1 MKYAWLGCLLF
12 GGLLFGGTQDSD
24 INVNTRYTVDAVSI
38 FGKGWKTTFLENRS
52 DQAEQTQKLSTR
64 LKADLVDLIGHKL
77 NPSVLDSLAQRMKK
91 ELSAREVGHRL
102 LRSDIPDHVQVEFE
116 VTPARGGVD
125 LNVTQFSYNSRLGW
139 SGAGEA
145 GFNLRQHYFLFGLV
159 SDGEFLPERYAG
171 YNVRYEDRHLGS
183 DRVAFRFQFDSYH
196 DVWNSSTLA
205 AAKIDNRVTSDP
217 YRSRE
222 DFQPSLSIAVS
233 KPLSLELGATFE
245 RFDSQIPGLPTEAAN
260 AVFTTVRY
268 HRQIEGAQNQQDV
281 DASYAMRIA
290 AKTLAS
296 DFSYARH
303 VARVRYHI
311 QRGKHS
317 VNDELWGGL
326 VAGRAPLDDRFVL
339 GNSTYLRGWNKYEL
353 DPIGGNR
360 VVYNSV
366 DYRYGP
372 FQAFYDTGAVWD
384 EGQTAT
390 ARHSVGVGLRAS
402 ILSLAIAFPV
412 RGGHVEP
419 VFMVGLLY

>member
-24 INVNTRYTVDAVSI
+24 INVNTRYTVDAVTI
-38 FGKGWKTTFLENRS
+38 FGKGWKTTFLENRT
-52 DQAEQTQKLSTR
+52 DQAQQTQKLSNR
-64 LKADLVDLIGHKL
+64 LKTDLVDLIGRKL
-77 NPSVLDSLAQRMKK
+77 NPAVLDTLAQHIKK
-91 ELSAREVGHRL
+91 ELSARQVAHRL
-102 LRSDIPDHVQVEFE
+102 LRGDTQDHVRVEFE

-125 LNVTQFSYNSRLGW
+125 LDATQFTYNSRLGW

-145 GFNLRQHYFLFGLV
+145 GFNLQQRYFLFGLV
-159 SDGEFLPERYAG
+159 SDGESQTDRYAG
-171 YNVRYEDRHLGS
+171 FNVRYEDRHLGS
-183 DRVAFRFQFDSYH
+183 DRLALRFQFESYH
-196 DVWNSSTLA
+196 DMWNASTLDA
-205 AAKIDNRVTSDP
+205 LKVDSRLTSDA

-222 DFQPSLSIAVS
+222 NFQPTLSIAIA
-233 KPLSLELGATFE
+233 KPLSLEVGASFE
-245 RFDSQIPGLPTEAAN
+245 RFDSQLPGLPTEAAN
-260 AVFTTVRY
+260 AVFTTIRY
-268 HRQIEGAQNQQDV
+268 HRQAESADNQQEV
-281 DASYAMRIA
+281 DANYGMRLA
-290 AKTLAS
+290 AKTFAS

-303 VARVRYHI
+303 SVRLRYHL
-311 QRGKHS
+311 QHGKHS
-317 VNDELWGGL
+317 FSDEFWGGL

-384 EGQTAT
+384 EGQATT

-402 ILSLAIAFPV
+402 ILSLAVAFPI
-412 RGGHVEP
+412 RGGHIEP
-419 VFMVGLLY
+419 VFMMGLLY